1 MAPDGFNPSNGSIAN
16 QIIAIR
22 DRWHTKNHPFF
33 QAMTDGSLDLRALGI
48 YMANHFQFVAHAQ
61 PAFGLLYYRAPQDVR
76 DTLVENL
83 AEEQGLAAIPGEGHE
98 AHNHND
104 MIFRFCEA
112 AGIDEEA
119 VRSTKMSASW
129 VGRSLH
135 YVHCLR
141 EEPIGVALAMQSTQ
155 EGQQVDLNNEITIP
169 AFQAHYGF
177 KYDAPEIGFFIE
189 HAEADLEHSQRQIEL
204 CEKYLD
210 NEEDKVR
217 AIEVCEDAV
226 RLRWESITDL
236 HRRHVLNEDAILPSG
251 VTG

>member
-1 MAPDGFNPSNGSIAN
+1 MAPDGVNPSNGSIAKK
-16 QIIAIR
+16 IIAIR

-236 HRRHVLNEDAILPSG
+236 HRRHVLNEDTILPSG

>member
-1 MAPDGFNPSNGSIAN
+1 MAPDDSNPSNGPIAK

-112 AGIDEEA
+112 AGIKEEA

-236 HRRHVLNEDAILPSG
+236 HRRHVLNEDTILPSG

>member
-1 MAPDGFNPSNGSIAN
+1 MAPDASNPGNGTIAK

-33 QAMTDGSLDLRALGI
+33 QAMTDGSLDIRALGI

-76 DTLVENL
+76 DSLIENL

-104 MIFRFCEA
+104 MIFRFCAA
-112 AGIDEEA
+112 AGIDEQA
-119 VRSTKMSASW
+119 VRSTQMSASW

-141 EEPIGVALAMQSTQ
+141 EEPIGVALAMQSPQ

-210 NEEDKVR
+210 NEEDRVR
-217 AIEVCEDAV
+217 AIEVCEVAV

-236 HRRHVLNEDAILPSG
+236 HRRHVLNEDTILPSG
-251 VTG
+251 VAV

>member
-1 MAPDGFNPSNGSIAN
+1 MAPDGFNPSNGSIAK

-83 AEEQGLAAIPGEGHE
+83 AEEQGLAAIPVEGHE

-112 AGIDEEA
+112 AGFDEEA

-236 HRRHVLNEDAILPSG
+236 HRRHVLNEDTILPSG
-251 VTG
+251 MTG

>member
-1 MAPDGFNPSNGSIAN
+1 MAPDASNPGNGVIAK

-76 DTLVENL
+76 DSLVENL
-83 AEEQGLAAIPGEGHE
+83 AEEQGLAAIPREGHE

-104 MIFRFCEA
+104 MILRFCAA

-189 HAEADLEHSQRQIEL
+189 HAEADLENSQRQIEL

-210 NEEDKVR
+210 NEEDRVR

-226 RLRWESITDL
+226 RLRWESISDL
-236 HRRHVLNEDAILPSG
+236 HRRHVLNEDTILPSG
-251 VTG
+251 MTG

>member
-210 NEEDKVR
+210 NEVDKVR

-236 HRRHVLNEDAILPSG
+236 HRRHVLNEDTILPSG
-251 VTG
+251 VAG

>member
-22 DRWHTKNHPFF
+22 DRSHTKNHPFF

-48 YMANHFQFVAHAQ
+48 YMANHFQFVALAQ

-169 AFQAHYGF
+169 SFQAHYGF

-236 HRRHVLNEDAILPSG
+236 HRRHVLNEDTILPSG

>member
-1 MAPDGFNPSNGSIAN
+1 MAPDGSRTGEGPIAK
-16 QIIAIR
+16 QINAIR

-48 YMANHFQFVAHAQ
+48 YMANHFQFVSHAQ

-76 DTLVENL
+76 DALVENM

-98 AHNHND
+98 AHNHNE
-104 MIFRFCEA
+104 MIFRFCAA
-112 AGIDEEA
+112 AGLDEDA
-119 VRSTKMSASW
+119 VRSTRMSSAW
-129 VGRSLH
+129 IGRTLH

-177 KYDAPEIGFFIE
+177 SYDAPEIGFFIE
-189 HAEADLEHSQRQIEL
+189 HAEADLEHSRRQIEL

-210 NEEDKVR
+210 NDEDKER

-236 HRRHVLNEDAILPSG
+236 YRRHVLNEDALMPSG
-251 VTG
+251 VAV

>member
-1 MAPDGFNPSNGSIAN
+1 MVPDGFNPSNGSIAK

-33 QAMTDGSLDLRALGI
+33 QAMTDGSLDLQALGI

>member
-236 HRRHVLNEDAILPSG
+236 HRRHVLNEDTILPSG

>member
-1 MAPDGFNPSNGSIAN
+1 MAPDGFNPSNGSIAK

-33 QAMTDGSLDLRALGI
+33 QAMTDGSLDLQALGI

-135 YVHCLR
+135 YVDCLR